1 MSFDPTS
8 ASASEIAAKVSSGAV
23 SAREVAEACIGRI
36 AACEPGLHALLHHDP
51 EQVLEAADKVDG
63 NERLRGGALAG
74 VPIVIKDNIQVA
86 GMPLTCASKILGQ
99 YRSTFTATAVQRL
112 LDAGAVV
119 IGKSNLDEFAMGS
132 SCEHS
137 AFGPTFNPWD
147 RTRVPGGSSGGSAAA
162 VAAGYAPIGLG
173 SETGGSVRQPASLC
187 GTVGYKPTY
196 GAVSRYGLVAFASSL
211 DQIGPF
217 SRSVADTALCLSI
230 MAGLDPNDSTSR
242 PSAEWV
248 NSQKAPS
255 ASDLKGLRIGVVD
268 AHFGEGIDPEVSKV
282 VQSAIAGLESR
293 GAEVVKIQMPVSGYS
308 VQVYYIIAT
317 SEASAN
323 LSRFDGVRYGLR
335 EVGDGGLVDLYQR
348 TRGAGFGTEV
358 KRRIMLGTYA
368 LSAGYQDAYYKRA
381 IAAQDAMRREYAD
394 CFEKCDIIVGPT
406 SPTPAFP
413 IGANTGDPLAMYLC
427 DLYTIGANLAGVP
440 AISLPIGF
448 TAGGLPVGIQL
459 QGPHGS
465 DWRVMEIASA
475 VEAAVGT
482 GPRLAPLATAQ
493 G

>member
-1 MSFDPTS
+1 M
-8 ASASEIAAKVSSGAV
+8 
-23 SAREVAEACIGRI
+23 
-36 AACEPGLHALLHHDP
+36 
-51 EQVLEAADKVDG
+51 
-63 NERLRGGALAG
+63 
-74 VPIVIKDNIQVA
+74 
-86 GMPLTCASKILGQ
+86 
-99 YRSTFTATAVQRL
+99 
-112 LDAGAVV
+112 
-119 IGKSNLDEFAMGS
+119 
-132 SCEHS
+132 
-137 AFGPTFNPWD
+137 
-147 RTRVPGGSSGGSAAA
+147 
-162 VAAGYAPIGLG
+162 
-173 SETGGSVRQPASLC
+173 
-187 GTVGYKPTY
+187 
-196 GAVSRYGLVAFASSL
+196 
-211 DQIGPF
+211 
-217 SRSVADTALCLSI
+217 
-230 MAGLDPNDSTSR
+230 
-242 PSAEWV
+242 
-248 NSQKAPS
+248 
-255 ASDLKGLRIGVVD
+255 
-268 AHFGEGIDPEVSKV
+268 
-282 VQSAIAGLESR
+282 
-293 GAEVVKIQMPVSGYS
+293 
-308 VQVYYIIAT
+308 
-317 SEASAN
+317 
-323 LSRFDGVRYGLR
+323 VRYGLR